1 MRPMRRQDWIA
12 APVAIGE
19 YCNDKPLSGYQRR
32 DGHGGNPLHPAHAGD
47 RFEDSLAKA
56 YAHLRERYPWL
67 RLDRYVVH
75 MPCWEG
81 PVVPEPSSYALV
93 DAPRSLTTTSI
104 TVLMVP
110 QRHIAAEQLGFHYRG
125 TTLPSLRQRL
135 RPKRFHGIV
144 GNVGYYMTEGLIG
157 NKFAWSHNRRY
168 PNHSLLPVPSYLGY
182 HLHTDPNTG
191 TLQGGFQGAL
201 PAAVGLGKDGRVRLM
216 PRVRIDAYQVTLGEH
231 TLVVDA
237 VNDPQSESD
246 CIVFTPACRT
256 AEIRALIAEA
266 EQRPDSTAW
275 QSYAPM
281 VPVPEAAD
289 RVHIFV
295 ANRGNGEMP
304 VEGIVAVWPGPAPLP
319 SFGAV
324 LSFRRSWFEAHFGSA
339 NRFRERFLGTPVS
352 VVPLG
357 PTFEQRLRSILGG
370 LVPAV
375 IDGQH
380 VCRADT
386 TSQVMRLLSQYG
398 NTTSPIA
405 RAGQESRNF
414 DPYIREPAGLLVQ
427 TEEEIGWVLLDGRHE
442 LSIGASVVDALQILY
457 VLDRSGAFGSPVEE
471 AVFVDGGSA
480 MKLYYVE
487 SDGEQVRLDLLNRV
501 AAGSRN
507 GPGSDV
513 DGLNLYS
520 TLSLAF

>member
-12 APVAIGE
+12 ASIAIGE

-32 DGHGGNPLHPAHAGD
+32 DGHGGNPLYPADTEDH
-47 RFEDSLAKA
+47 FEDSLIGA
-56 YAHLRERYPWL
+56 YAQLRERYPWL
-67 RLDRYVVH
+67 RLDRYVVR

-81 PVVPEPSSYALV
+81 PAVPEPSDYVWV
-93 DAPRSLTTTSI
+93 DVPRPLATTSV
-104 TVLMVP
+104 TVLTVP
-110 QRHIAAEQLGFHYRG
+110 QSRVSTARLGFHYRG

-135 RPKRFHGIV
+135 QGKRFRGLV

-168 PNHSLLPVPSYLGY
+168 SEHPLPAVPSYLGY
-182 HLHTDPNTG
+182 HLHTDPDTG
-191 TLQGGFQGAL
+191 AIQGGFQGAL
-201 PAAVGLGKDGRVRLM
+201 PAAVGLGQDGRVHLM

-231 TLVVDA
+231 KFVVDA
-237 VNDPQSESD
+237 VNDPHSECD

-256 AEIRALIAEA
+256 AEISALVAEA
-266 EQRPDSTAW
+266 EQQPDSTAW
-275 QSYAPM
+275 QSFAPM

-289 RVHIFV
+289 RVHVFV

-304 VEGIVAVWPGPAPLP
+304 VEEIVAVWPGPAPLP

-324 LSFRRSWFEAHFGSA
+324 LSFRRSWFEAHFGPASH
-339 NRFRERFLGTPVS
+339 FRERFLGTPVS

-357 PTFEQRLRSILGG
+357 PTFEQRFRGILGG

-375 IDGQH
+375 IAGQH
-380 VCRADT
+380 VCHAGTVSR
-386 TSQVMRLLSQYG
+386 VMQLLGRYG

-427 TEEEIGWVLLDGRHE
+427 TEEAIGWVLLDGRHE
-442 LSIGASVVDALQILY
+442 LSIGASVVDALQILFM
-457 VLDRSGAFGSPVEE
+457 LDSSGAFGSPLQG

-480 MKLYYVE
+480 MKLYYAE
-487 SDGEQVRLDLLNRV
+487 SDGRAVRLDLLNRV

-507 GPGSDV
+507 EPGSDV
-513 DGLNLYS
+513 EGLNLYS

>member
-12 APVAIGE
+12 APIAVGE
-19 YCNDKPLSGYQRR
+19 YCNDEPLSGYQRR
-32 DGHGGNPLHPAHAGD
+32 DGRDGNPLCPADPDDH
-47 RFEDSLAKA
+47 FESSLAKV

-67 RLDRYVVH
+67 GLNRYVVR

-81 PVVPEPSSYALV
+81 AAVPSPSDYALADGPEPLATTSVTVLVVPQS
-93 DAPRSLTTTSI
+93 R
-104 TVLMVP
+104 
-110 QRHIAAEQLGFHYRG
+110 IAAAQLGFHYRG
-125 TTLPSLRQRL
+125 TALPSLRQRL
-135 RPKRFHGIV
+135 QGKRFRGIV

-157 NKFAWSHNRRY
+157 CKFVWSHNRRY
-168 PNHSLLPVPSYLGY
+168 PEHPLPAAPSYLGY
-182 HLHTDPNTG
+182 HLHTDPDTG
-191 TLQGGFQGAL
+191 TIQGGFQGAL
-201 PAAVGLGKDGRVRLM
+201 PAAVGLGQDGRVRLI
-216 PRVRIDAYQVTLGEH
+216 PRVQIGAYRVTLGEH
-231 TLVVDA
+231 TLVLDA
-237 VNDPQSESD
+237 VNDPHSESD
-246 CIVFTPACRT
+246 CIEFTPACRT
-256 AEIRALIAEA
+256 AEVSALIAEA
-266 EQRPDSTAW
+266 EQQLDSTAW

-281 VPVPEAAD
+281 VAVPEAAD
-289 RVHIFV
+289 RVHVFV

-304 VEGIVAVWPGPAPLP
+304 AEEIVAVWPGPAPLP

-324 LSFRRSWFEAHFGSA
+324 LSFRRSWFESHFGLA
-339 NRFRERFLGTPVS
+339 DGFRKRFAGTPVS

-357 PTFEQRLRSILGG
+357 SALAHGFRTVLGG

-375 IDGQH
+375 IEGQH
-380 VCRADT
+380 ICRADT
-386 TSQVMRLLSQYG
+386 VSQVMQQLSRYG

-414 DPYIREPAGLLVQ
+414 HPYICEPAGLMVQ
-427 TEEEIGWVLLDGRHE
+427 TQEAIGWVLLDGRHE

-457 VLDRSGAFGSPVEE
+457 MLDTSNAFGSPLED

-487 SDGEQVRLDLLNRV
+487 SDGERVRLDLLNRV

-520 TLSLAF
+520 TLSLAI

>member
-1 MRPMRRQDWIA
+1 MRPMRWQDWIA
-12 APVAIGE
+12 APIAVGE

-32 DGHGGNPLHPAHAGD
+32 DGRGGNPLCPANADD

-56 YAHLRERYPWL
+56 YAHLRVRYPWL

-75 MPCWEG
+75 MPCWESTTIPG
-81 PVVPEPSSYALV
+81 PSDYTLV
-93 DAPRSLTTTSI
+93 DAPRPLATTSV

-110 QRHIAAEQLGFHYRG
+110 QSRIAAAQLGFHYRG

-135 RPKRFHGIV
+135 QERRFRGVV
-144 GNVGYYMTEGLIG
+144 GNVGYYMTKGLIG
-157 NKFAWSHNRRY
+157 CKFAWSHNRRY
-168 PNHSLLPVPSYLGY
+168 PNHPLPLVPSYLGY
-182 HLHTDPNTG
+182 HLHTDPDTG
-191 TLQGGFQGAL
+191 TIQGGFQGAL
-201 PAAVGLGKDGRVRLM
+201 PAAVGLGEDGRVRLI
-216 PRVRIDAYQVTLGEH
+216 PQLQVGAYQVTLGAR

-237 VNDPQSESD
+237 VNDPQFESD

-256 AEIRALIAEA
+256 AEASALIAEA
-266 EQRPDSTAW
+266 EQQPDSTAW

-289 RVHIFV
+289 RVHVFV

-304 VEGIVAVWPGPAPLP
+304 AEEVVAVWPGPAPLP

-324 LSFRRSWFEAHFGSA
+324 LSFRRSWFEAHFGSVD
-339 NRFRERFLGTPVS
+339 RFRAHLLGTPVS

-357 PTFEQRLRSILGG
+357 STLG

-375 IDGQH
+375 IEGQH
-380 VCRADT
+380 VCRAAT
-386 TSQVMRLLSQYG
+386 VSQTMQQLSRYG

-457 VLDRSGAFGSPVEE
+457 ILDTSNAFGSPLEE
-471 AVFVDGGSA
+471 ALFVDGGSA

-487 SDGEQVRLDLLNRV
+487 SDGERVRLDLLNRV
-501 AAGSRN
+501 ASGSRN
-507 GPGSDV
+507 GPGGDV